1 MREVLAGDVEPE
13 GRVLVYDELGF
24 HQAPAVAELLA
35 GRGCTVEIMTPGMV
49 VAQDLDTTL
58 DMELFHRRAHA
69 AGITLT
75 TDRVI
80 TAADGPAV
88 TVLHHT
94 VGTETR
100 QRYDW
105 VVCAVPAEPDD
116 ALWSELDGRPVHRIG
131 DCLAPRRV
139 HAAVIEGQR
148 IGVLL

>member
-1 MREVLAGDVEPE
+1 VVAGLVAPY

-35 GRGCTVEIMTPGMV
+35 ARGCTVEIMTPGMV
-49 VAQDLDTTL
+49 VAQDLGTTL

-69 AGITLT
+69 AGIALT

-80 TAADGPAV
+80 TAAAGGEV

-100 QRYDW
+100 VRYDR
-105 VVCAVPAEPDD
+105 VVCATPPDPDD
-116 ALWSELDGRPVHRIG
+116 TLWSVLRGGGRPVHRIG

-139 HAAVIEGQR
+139 HAAVIEGHR
-148 IGVLL
+148 VGVSL